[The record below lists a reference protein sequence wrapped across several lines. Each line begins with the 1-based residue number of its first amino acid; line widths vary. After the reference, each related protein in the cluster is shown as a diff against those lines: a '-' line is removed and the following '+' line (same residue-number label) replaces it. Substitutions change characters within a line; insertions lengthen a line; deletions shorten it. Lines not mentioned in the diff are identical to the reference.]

1 MEVTKLRIRWYRI
14 DRLTIFS
21 LSVKSTIISSIFS
34 YEVPL
39 ENNPELIIF
48 IKLLNQINQFYIRLN
63 LNTDLSS
70 EVFDDLCRLLLIFHS
85 WWHLY
90 KCQEE
95 FQHSR
100 FHANVVSFHNL
111 IPWFF
116 LVCREEEV
124 NFFARVQLWISLKM
138 NFIFKISTWG
148 WSNFLIFFWDPRFK
162 VNIFYIYHLY
172 LSCLVFSF
180 SHCWSFL

>member
-85 WWHLY
+85 W
-90 KCQEE
+90 
-95 FQHSR
+95 
-100 FHANVVSFHNL
+100 
-111 IPWFF
+111 
-116 LVCREEEV
+116 
-124 NFFARVQLWISLKM
+124 
-138 NFIFKISTWG
+138 
-148 WSNFLIFFWDPRFK
+148 
-162 VNIFYIYHLY
+162 
-172 LSCLVFSF
+172 
-180 SHCWSFL
+180 